1 LWYLATV
8 TSNPPGYHIDES
20 SISYN
25 AYLIAQTGRDEYGQS
40 WPLYFRAFNEYKNP
54 VYIYVLAGLFKLT
67 GPAIAVAR
75 TLSVVL
81 GIGAAL
87 LLGVLGKRITKCRLA
102 GLLVTLTALLTPW
115 LFEMSRVVFEVAIY
129 PLSLA
134 LYLICL
140 QSILRKSK
148 WPTLDI
154 LSIVFC
160 LAIITYSYS
169 IGRLL
174 GPLLAI
180 GLVIFVSRTLWISVL
195 KTWIG
200 YAITLIPLFLFWRR
214 NPGALTGR
222 FQSITWLA
230 SDRSF
235 GEISVQFVKHFS
247 ENVSPWALFV
257 TGDPDPKQVTHLYG
271 SSLMLAATGLLIL
284 LGLYL
289 IIRYKR
295 NDLWWRYVIYG
306 LAVSIVPA
314 SLTREPMH
322 ILRLAPVPVF
332 LVVLTVPALE
342 WLLISKPRRLALV
355 FVIVLTLIQGVDFQL
370 AVHADAHS
378 VRRLNLFD
386 AGYPEKIFA
395 PAVASKNRPIYL
407 ADVVA
412 IPGYIQAY
420 WYGVLRRIPSSEF
433 VRLPSD
439 VNPPKG
445 ALVITTEETCIRCQI
460 VATSDFYKLYIAGD
474 PSPKR
479 EPLSEGGFL
488 AGIRVIN
495 APSLLKI
502 RQPENLRVVVRNEG
516 NSVWLGRDRA
526 GGPLQVSLGNHW
538 LNSERRMVTND
549 DGRSP
554 LLADLRPGEE
564 VELPLKVNA
573 PAEPGDYLLEID
585 MLQEGV
591 SWFGLKGSPTVK
603 LRVTVE

>member
-1 LWYLATV
+1 MWYLATV
-8 TSNPPGYHIDES
+8 TNNPPGYHIDES

-25 AYLIAQTGRDEYGQS
+25 AHLIAQTGRDEYGQS
-40 WPLYFRAFNEYKNP
+40 WPLYFRAFDEYKNP
-54 VYIYVLAGLFKLT
+54 VYIYVLAALFRLT
-67 GPAIAVAR
+67 GPSIVVAR

-87 LLGVLGKRITKCRLA
+87 LLGVLGTRITNSRLA
-102 GLLVTLTALLTPW
+102 GLLVTFTALLTPW
-115 LFEMSRVVFEVAIY
+115 LFEISRVVFEVAIY
-129 PLSLA
+129 PLVLA

-140 QSILRKSK
+140 QRILRKSK
-148 WPTLDI
+148 WSPLDI
-154 LSIVFC
+154 VALVFF
-160 LAIITYSYS
+160 LALITYSYS

-174 GPLLAI
+174 GPLLAF
-180 GLVIFVSRTLWISVL
+180 GLVILASGTLWTSVL
-195 KTWIG
+195 KTWIA
-200 YAITLIPLFLFWRR
+200 YAIALIPLFAFWRR
-214 NPGALTGR
+214 NAGALTGR
-222 FQSITWLA
+222 FQSISWLA
-230 SDRSF
+230 SDRSL
-235 GEISVQFVKHFS
+235 GQIIVQFVDHFS
-247 ENVSPWALFV
+247 ENISPWALFV

-284 LGLYL
+284 LALYL

-342 WLLISKPRRLALV
+342 WLLTSKPRRLALA
-355 FVIVLTLIQGVDFQL
+355 FLIVLTLIQGVYFQSE
-370 AVHADAHS
+370 VRADAHS

-386 AGYPEKIFA
+386 AGYPDKIFA
-395 PAVASKNRPIYL
+395 PAVASENRPIYL

-420 WYGVLRRIPSSEF
+420 WYGVLRGIPSSEF

-445 ALVITTEETCIRCQI
+445 ALVITTEETCIRCNI
-460 VATSDFYKLYIAGD
+460 VAISDFYKLYIASD

-479 EPLSEGGFL
+479 EPLSEDGFR
-488 AGIRVIN
+488 AGIRVLN

-502 RQPENLRVVVRNEG
+502 RQPENLRVVVKNEG

-538 LNSERRMVTND
+538 LNSEARMVTND
-549 DGRSP
+549 DERSP

-564 VELPLKVNA
+564 VELLLKVNA

-585 MLQEGV
+585 MVQEGV
-591 SWFGLKGSPTVK
+591 SWFGSKGSSTVK
-603 LRVTVE
+603 LRVKVE